1 MMGGMPTGQNL
12 TMGYQAPAGQMP
24 QQQYQVPVQQTM
36 PQGQVVHNAQ
46 MAQQPAEQ
54 QPQSNVWDQA

>member
-1 MMGGMPTGQNL
+1 
-12 TMGYQAPAGQMP
+12 MGYQAPAGQMP

-36 PQGQVVHNAQ
+36 PQGQVVPNAQ
-46 MAQQPAEQ
+46 VAQQPAEQ